1 MQNIDLMGKRALV
14 TGGSQGIGA
23 EICRKLAANG
33 ADVFINYYSNKEK
46 AELLV
51 SEIKEK
57 YGVNSWAVYADVA
70 NSRDVRAMFSFVD
83 EKGGV
88 IDILV
93 NNAGSETI
101 NHVLDMTEEE
111 WDRVLNVNLKGP
123 WLCAQQAGLRMVKMG
138 SGVIINISSI
148 HDVVPRK
155 GLVHY
160 CSSKAGLKM
169 LSKCLSLELVDKGVR
184 VVSVSPGAIF
194 TEMNREEIKKFGV
207 EKFQKWI
214 PSGNIGEVSDVANAV
229 AFLASD
235 MASYIHG
242 ADLYIDGGYMNN
254 TIQYDPRPIRIK
266 K

>member
-1 MQNIDLMGKRALV
+1 MQNIDLRGKRALV
-14 TGGSQGIGA
+14 TGGSRGIGA

-33 ADVFINYYSNKEK
+33 ADVFINYYKNKEK

-57 YGVNSWAVYADVA
+57 YGVNAWAVYANVA
-70 NSRDVRAMFSFVD
+70 NSRDVAAMFSFVD
-83 EKGGV
+83 EKEEV

-93 NNAGSETI
+93 NNAGLETI

-160 CSSKAGLKM
+160 CSSKQ
-169 LSKCLSLELVDKGVR
+169 V
-184 VVSVSPGAIF
+184 
-194 TEMNREEIKKFGV
+194 
-207 EKFQKWI
+207 
-214 PSGNIGEVSDVANAV
+214 
-229 AFLASD
+229 
-235 MASYIHG
+235 
-242 ADLYIDGGYMNN
+242 
-254 TIQYDPRPIRIK
+254 
-266 K
+266 

>member
-1 MQNIDLMGKRALV
+1 M
-14 TGGSQGIGA
+14 
-23 EICRKLAANG
+23 
-33 ADVFINYYSNKEK
+33 
-46 AELLV
+46 
-51 SEIKEK
+51 
-57 YGVNSWAVYADVA
+57 
-70 NSRDVRAMFSFVD
+70 
-83 EKGGV
+83 
-88 IDILV
+88 
-93 NNAGSETI
+93 
-101 NHVLDMTEEE
+101 
-111 WDRVLNVNLKGP
+111 NVNLKGP
-123 WLCAQQAGLRMVKMG
+123 WLCAQQAGLRMAKMG
-138 SGVIINISSI
+138 SGVIINIASI

-214 PSGNIGEVSDVANAV
+214 PSGNIGEVSDVGNAV

-254 TIQYDPRPIRIK
+254 TIQYDPRPIRVK